1 MIKKIE
7 VWYDKVYLKCWLVTF
22 YNEEGDQYDIASDFY
37 KKSDAVAYAK
47 SLLPTL
53 VIETRK

>member
-7 VWYDKVYLKCWLVTF
+7 VWFDKSYKCWYVTT
-22 YNEEGDQYDIASDFY
+22 YNEEGNQYDAAHDFH
-37 KKSDAVAYAK
+37 KKSAAVAYAK

>member
-7 VWYDKVYLKCWLVTF
+7 VCFDKYNKYWNVFT
-22 YNEEGDQYDIASDFY
+22 YNEENYQYDESKTFHN
-37 KKSDAVAYAK
+37 KSMAIAYAK
-47 SLLPTL
+47 KLLPTL

>member
-7 VWYDKVYLKCWLVTF
+7 VWFDKSYKCWLVTT
-22 YNEEGDQYDIASDFY
+22 YNEENHQYDESETFHT
-37 KKSDAVAYAK
+37 KSAAVTYAK
-47 SLLPTL
+47 SLLPTI

>member
-1 MIKKIE
+1 MIKRIE
-7 VWYDKVYLKCWLVTF
+7 VWFDKSYKCWYVTI
-22 YNEEGDQYDIASDFY
+22 YNEDGNQYDVTHDFY
-37 KKSDAVAYAK
+37 TKSAAVAYAK

>member
-7 VWYDKVYLKCWLVTF
+7 VWFDKYNKYWNVST
-22 YNEEGDQYDIASDFY
+22 YNEENHQYDESETFHNKAA
-37 KKSDAVAYAK
+37 AVTYAK

>member
-7 VWYDKVYLKCWLVTF
+7 VWFDKSYKCWYVTT
-22 YNEEGDQYDIASDFY
+22 YNEENNPYDESENFQT
-37 KKSDAVAYAK
+37 KSAAVAYAK

>member
-7 VWYDKVYLKCWLVTF
+7 VWFDKSYKCWYVTI
-22 YNEEGDQYDIASDFY
+22 YNEEGNQSDITHDFH

-47 SLLPTL
+47 SLLPTI

>member
-1 MIKKIE
+1 MIAKIE
-7 VWYDKVYLKCWLVTF
+7 VWFDKSYKYWLVTT
-22 YNEEGDQYDIASDFY
+22 YNEEGNQYDAAHDFR

>member
-1 MIKKIE
+1 
-7 VWYDKVYLKCWLVTF
+7 VFT
-22 YNEEGDQYDIASDFY
+22 YNEENYQYDESKTFHS
-37 KKSDAVAYAK
+37 KSAAVAYAK

>member
-1 MIKKIE
+1 MIKRIE
-7 VWYDKVYLKCWLVTF
+7 VWFDKSYKCWYVTS
-22 YNEEGDQYDIASDFY
+22 YNEENNQYDAAHDFY

>member
-7 VWYDKVYLKCWLVTF
+7 VWFDKYNKYWNVST
-22 YNEEGDQYDIASDFY
+22 YNEENHQYDENETFCS
-37 KKSDAVAYAK
+37 KSAAVAYAK